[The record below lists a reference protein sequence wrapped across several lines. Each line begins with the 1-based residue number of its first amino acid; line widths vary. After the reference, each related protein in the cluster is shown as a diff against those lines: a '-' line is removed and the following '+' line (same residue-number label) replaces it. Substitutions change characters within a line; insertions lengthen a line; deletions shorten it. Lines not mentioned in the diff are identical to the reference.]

1 MAIVANGAE
10 VASLSLL
17 EIENHMGSNTMH
29 TAARSNLILT
39 EFSSF
44 ERLAELDLGVSHG
57 GLYQAI
63 RQTLIS
69 AIRTNLAFTDLANR
83 LISVADHAYATR
95 AMDVVSFVGQLLS
108 GLPVAAG
115 LQSIGH
121 YYEALSLNRRG
132 CGDTVR
138 AGSLLERV
146 ALGGPLRFRAR
157 AMLALGTK
165 SLKACNTDG
174 AMAFYREAMRIT
186 ERDSS
191 FDTVSFYFASQMT
204 AVVKALEGDH
214 RGALGDLEKMLP
226 LVRVASSSQ
235 PYAYYDYLNSLAV
248 ELCEVGR
255 LEEAENVSRV
265 VLASPYAGAYP
276 EWRDTRDEIQFKG
289 RRASRST
296 VAFSRTRSET
306 DDASSAR
313 RDSAASDSAVGK
325 AVSPNENLVRL
336 PVAERAESFPQS
348 PATSELA
355 RVLSIQEW
363 KESMPKRSTIDPQ
376 QKTNQKATIAGQKQA
391 RLRELRNLETRELLF
406 GLMDAVGDE
415 NISDDQI
422 IRALIVLE
430 GLEPDSDH
438 SA

>member
-1 MAIVANGAE
+1 MQRTANI
-10 VASLSLL
+10 SLV
-17 EIENHMGSNTMH
+17 
-29 TAARSNLILT
+29 LT
-39 EFSSF
+39 ETSSF
-44 ERLAELDLGVSHG
+44 ERVADSREAISQGEFYQQLASQLLRGIHRARVISELSDSLVKLAEHAHAFRQMAIVDDVSQVLLRIPSRQCEAVG
-57 GLYQAI
+57 RYYQALCVHRFGRGDVERAARLI
-63 RQTLIS
+63 ESVAESAPAKYRARALIS
-69 AIRTNLAFTDLANR
+69 LGANSYRKGDNQSALARYREASRFVS
-83 LISVADHAYATR
+83 ISDARDPYAMFQEQR
-95 AMDVVSFVGQLLS
+95 MFAVIGSDEGNHS
-108 GLPVAAG
+108 GAV
-115 LQSIGH
+115 
-121 YYEALSLNRRG
+121 
-132 CGDTVR
+132 
-138 AGSLLERV
+138 SLLEN
-146 ALGGPLRFRAR
+146 L
-157 AMLALGTK
+157 
-165 SLKACNTDG
+165 
-174 AMAFYREAMRIT
+174 
-186 ERDSS
+186 
-191 FDTVSFYFASQMT
+191 
-204 AVVKALEGDH
+204 
-214 RGALGDLEKMLP
+214 LP
-226 LVRVASSSQ
+226 LAHTMRSSQ
-235 PYAYYDYLNSLAV
+235 PHVYYDYLNSLAV

-255 LEEAENVSRV
+255 LEEAKNVSRV

-276 EWRDTRDEIQFKG
+276 EWRDTRDEIQLKG